1 MTSLTTRYLGLLL
14 RSPLVASAGPLT
26 GDPSM
31 WRRLDDA
38 GVGAIVLPSLFEE
51 EIEHEAWASE
61 FAAEHGAMQH
71 GEALTYLPEL
81 PAPAVGPERYLD
93 MVEAA
98 RSAVGVPVI
107 ASLNGT
113 NPGGWVRYARHLA
126 DAGADAIEL
135 NLYDVVVDPAV
146 TSADVERR
154 YVELVEEVRAEV
166 RVPLAVKVGP
176 WFTAF
181 GNVAM
186 RLQHAGADG
195 LVLFNRFYQP
205 DIDLDTMSV
214 VPRLSLSAAAET
226 RVPLHWIAN
235 LFGTVECSLA
245 ASSGVH
251 DGADAMK
258 LLLAGADVVM
268 TTSALLTHGPE
279 HLRVI
284 ERFMREWM
292 VERDYDSVDQL
303 RGSMSRGNV
312 PEPQVYERA
321 NYHRVI
327 HGWARGPRQ

>member
-1 MTSLTTRYLGLLL
+1 MTSLSTRYLGLPL
-14 RSPLVASAGPLT
+14 RSPLVASAGPIT

-51 EIEHEAWASE
+51 EIEHEAWAVE
-61 FAAEHGAMQH
+61 FAAEHAAMQH
-71 GEALTYLPEL
+71 GEALTYLPDL
-81 PAPAVGPERYLD
+81 PIPVVGPDRYLGV
-93 MVEAA
+93 VEAA
-98 RSAVGVPVI
+98 RAAVGVPVI

-135 NLYDVVVDPAV
+135 NLYDVVVDP
-146 TSADVERR
+146 TISAAEVESR
-154 YVELVEEVRAEV
+154 YVELVEEVRAGV

-181 GNVAM
+181 GNFALK
-186 RLQHAGADG
+186 LQRAGADG

-205 DIDLDTMSV
+205 DIDLDTMAV
-214 VPRLSLSAAAET
+214 VPRLALSTGAET
-226 RVPLHWIAN
+226 RLPLHWIAN
-235 LFGTVECSLA
+235 LYGVAECSLA

-251 DGADAMK
+251 DGADALK

-268 TTSALLTHGPE
+268 TTSALLVHGPE

-327 HGWARGPRQ
+327 HGWAHGPRQ